1 VWASLSAIANRV
13 LGRRSARAFPEPT
26 VDGIAGALRACRSDK
41 ELEKLHRW
49 ARSIITPLEAAA
61 LLQIADRLPPRSQAW
76 ISNIAAFGEFAT
88 VAPQRYERRP
98 LAKNIDIYSDP
109 STPREQKNLI
119 IGFSGAAGQLMFP
132 TPALLQYL
140 PSDRYDVV
148 VLRDRNKRA
157 YVFGIPPYANSL
169 WELIQKLTAELDA
182 ESYRRIYPFGT
193 SMGGFA
199 ALRCG
204 ILLKTETAIS
214 CGGQFP
220 SFPEFIMRNR
230 KLNLASFDPLCAC
243 NVETTTRLI
252 CCHSTN
258 YPIDIHSVDMLQR
271 IVPIERVPIEAPG
284 HAFPETLWEQ
294 GRLRA
299 FYDRMFDNEPVE
311 APADRCAQADRVA

>member
-1 VWASLSAIANRV
+1 
-13 LGRRSARAFPEPT
+13 
-26 VDGIAGALRACRSDK
+26 
-41 ELEKLHRW
+41 
-49 ARSIITPLEAAA
+49 
-61 LLQIADRLPPRSQAW
+61 
-76 ISNIAAFGEFAT
+76 
-88 VAPQRYERRP
+88 
-98 LAKNIDIYSDP
+98 
-109 STPREQKNLI
+109 
-119 IGFSGAAGQLMFP
+119 M
-132 TPALLQYL
+132 
-140 PSDRYDVV
+140 
-148 VLRDRNKRA
+148 
-157 YVFGIPPYANSL
+157 FGIPPYANNL
-169 WELIQKLTAELDA
+169 WDLIHKLTAELGA

-220 SFPEFIMRNR
+220 PSPEFLMRNR

-243 NVETTTRLI
+243 NAETTTKLI

-258 YPIDIHSVDMLQR
+258 YPADIKSVDMLQR
-271 IVPIERVPIEAPG
+271 IIPIERVPIEAPG

-311 APADRCAQADRVA
+311 APADKRSSGRPRRLRPTTTASPFARQVVLGEALLQQDDLAVGLLDARP